1 MVGNWPFKYFCDFCE
16 IYTYIKYLLT
26 SMFIFRIVSGFT
38 KSQSVVLGFHINE
51 IFKSLEIFLGIQKCG
66 NIFISHCTSLL
77 LSSFLLLHSK
87 QSYKAVF
94 LRVFVTRLHA
104 NFSLDTIFIYVFT
117 AIRLS
122 ICAKVYQKA
131 YNPT

>member
-38 KSQSVVLGFHINE
+38 NTHSQWYQAFILM
-51 IFKSLEIFLGIQKCG
+51 KFLNLQKYLDIQKCG

-77 LSSFLLLHSK
+77 LSSFLLLDSK
-87 QSYKAVF
+87 QPYKAVF

>member
-1 MVGNWPFKYFCDFCE
+1 MVGNQPFKYFCDLCQ
-16 IYTYIKYLLT
+16 IYTYIEYLLT
-26 SMFIFRIVSGFT
+26 SMFIFRIVLDFT
-38 KSQSVVLGFHINE
+38 NTHSRCYQAFVLMKFSNIQ
-51 IFKSLEIFLGIQKCG
+51 KYLGIEKYG
-66 NIFISHCTSLL
+66 NIFISYCTSLL
-77 LSSFLLLHSK
+77 LSTFLLLHSK
-87 QSYKAVF
+87 QPYKAVF